1 MPATA
6 TTMEATVVRD
16 APVVKDM
23 RLELQMPGLGTSQ
36 AVSKDGS
43 VRLTADT
50 AMIPVMLLNV
60 LRVKS
65 AWSKGK

>member
-1 MPATA
+1 MQATA
-6 TTMEATVVRD
+6 TAMEANVVRD

-23 RLELQMPGLGTSQ
+23 RLELQMPGLSTSQ

-50 AMIPVMLLNV
+50 AMVPVMLLNV
-60 LRVKS
+60 LREKS
-65 AWSKGK
+65 AWPKGK